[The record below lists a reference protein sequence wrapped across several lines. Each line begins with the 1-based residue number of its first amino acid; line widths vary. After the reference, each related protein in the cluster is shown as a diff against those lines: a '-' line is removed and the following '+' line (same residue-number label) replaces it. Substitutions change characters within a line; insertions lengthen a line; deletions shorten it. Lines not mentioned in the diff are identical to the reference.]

1 MYQKLKILY
10 LHHFKLVFFLN
21 FCLSLFFLNLF
32 YLKGFDKV
40 NLYNL
45 AIAFKLLGY
54 ATTVGI
60 EKLFF
65 GYRIFYYY
73 NLNMS
78 YRKVLGYFF
87 LLDTFLFTS
96 LLIFCWLWQS
106 FM

>member
-10 LHHFKLVFFLN
+10 LHHFKLVFVLN

-32 YLKGFDKV
+32 YLKVFNKV

-54 ATTVGI
+54 ATTVVI

-65 GYRIFYYY
+65 GYRI
-73 NLNMS
+73 LH
-78 YRKVLGYFF
+78 GY
-87 LLDTFLFTS
+87 LPV
-96 LLIFCWLWQS
+96 S
-106 FM
+106 FI